1 LIIDSHSSY
10 VTARFIAF
18 CITSKIDL
26 FPLPPYSLYKT
37 QPLDL
42 SISGPPK
49 TVINLE
55 VDRIFRHST
64 IRLPRVEWTLAYIK
78 ARARCFKPSSIESGF
93 RKASIYLFDPEI
105 LLLTITPPR
114 TPSPENQVVSQVSDA
129 SRILRARGSPRTPR
143 TLNLRQIVDLVQND
157 RDIPSLAR
165 DLIWDLIDFAE
176 DRDTNA
182 ILARRQLREKDA
194 LLNTRKTRKKGKRV
208 ALKGKYLLTRE
219 DILKVV

>member
-64 IRLPRVEWTLAYIK
+64 IRLPHVEWTLAYIK

-114 TPSPENQVVSQVSDA
+114 TPSPENQV
-129 SRILRARGSPRTPR
+129 G
-143 TLNLRQIVDLVQND
+143 
-157 RDIPSLAR
+157 
-165 DLIWDLIDFAE
+165 
-176 DRDTNA
+176 
-182 ILARRQLREKDA
+182 
-194 LLNTRKTRKKGKRV
+194 
-208 ALKGKYLLTRE
+208 
-219 DILKVV
+219 